1 MLVAVTPSAG
11 IGRSSLAPV
20 PQEVIVGQQRVLG
33 LLAFFVTPFVLL
45 AVPGVPAGF
54 LIATVVGIGLLSVQ
68 WGRSVGIG
76 LLIGTATL
84 GGLLLLAALLGGA
97 D

>member
-1 MLVAVTPSAG
+1 M
-11 IGRSSLAPV
+11 
-20 PQEVIVGQQRVLG
+20 LG
-33 LLAFFVTPFVLL
+33 LLAFFVTPFVLP
-45 AVPGVPAGF
+45 AAPGVPAGF
-54 LIATVVGIGLLSVQ
+54 LIATVLGIGLLSVQ

-76 LLIGTATL
+76 LLIGTGATL

>member
-1 MLVAVTPSAG
+1 MP
-11 IGRSSLAPV
+11 R
-20 PQEVIVGQQRVLG
+20 EVIVGQQRVLG

-45 AVPGVPAGF
+45 AVPGVLTGF
-54 LIATVVGIGLLSVQ
+54 LIATVLGIGLLFVR

-76 LLIGTATL
+76 LLIGTGATF